1 MAAVLRGFDYAFLGR
16 LVTATVLPRQY
27 SRDRM
32 SGTVLLATLSESDLA
47 FLDALRAGESAPHYA
62 ERIHYSKRWAKWKSR
77 RIRDRLGVATI
88 KEAVRLSE
96 EAGVTRSE
104 FEGLQA
110 LIKQTNEAIENL
122 AKASPQ
128 DKQAAETQVREREL
142 SEKDLAA
149 KLGISLDDVK
159 RVRDENEYGKFKTMQ
174 ERLDAERAAVVAEEE
189 KLEEEKPQTDG
200 LGGVFNLTRNAK

>member
-1 MAAVLRGFDYAFLGR
+1 MAD
-16 LVTATVLPRQY
+16 
-27 SRDRM
+27 
-32 SGTVLLATLSESDLA
+32 
-47 FLDALRAGESAPHYA
+47 
-62 ERIHYSKRWAKWKSR
+62 
-77 RIRDRLGVATI
+77 
-88 KEAVRLSE
+88 

-174 ERLDAERAAVVAEEE
+174 ERLDAEKAAAVVAEEE
-189 KLEEEKPQTDG
+189 QLKEEKPQTDG